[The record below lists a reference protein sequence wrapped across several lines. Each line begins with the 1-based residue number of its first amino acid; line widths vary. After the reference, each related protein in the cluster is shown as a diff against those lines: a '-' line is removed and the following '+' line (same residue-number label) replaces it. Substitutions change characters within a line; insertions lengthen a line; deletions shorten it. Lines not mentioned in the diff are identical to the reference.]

1 LSQELTQAVGGV
13 PAVGTQLTHRTGG
26 RHLLTVAMEDYFQ
39 VGAFHQVIERSQW
52 HRFEQRVEAGT
63 RNTLALLDEHG
74 VTATF
79 FVLGCVAEL
88 LPELVREVAD
98 RGHEVASKGHYHR
111 SIGLMTP
118 EEYRED
124 LSRAREA
131 IEAATGRAV
140 LGYRVADGWFGPA
153 DLWALDVLAHEG
165 YEYDSSV
172 GPFFRSCAAE
182 PWRRFPHQHQ
192 FGDRWLAE
200 FPISTI
206 GVLGWYLPIAGGNY
220 LRQIPHALMRRAIA
234 YWHRTFSAPLVFYF
248 HTWELD
254 PDQPRFTGASLL
266 QRMRAYRHLERMPE
280 LLSHYLERYR
290 VSSIADHLGLAVGA
304 RRPCAEP
311 EVLSASIRLPAVS
324 APTQDERLPVTL
336 LVPCYNEELVLPYL
350 ANTLHDLTSRLESR
364 YEMTLLFVD
373 DGSTDASH
381 DSLHRLFGHWPRARI
396 VRHERNL
403 GLAAAL
409 ATGLDEAA
417 TEVVCSID
425 CDCTYDPMVLESM
438 IPLLDSTT
446 ALVVA
451 SPYHPM
457 GRVRNV
463 SRWRLVLSR
472 TASWLYRRVVGG
484 GPRTFTSCCRVYR
497 RSVVRGIPVRS
508 GGYLGIA
515 ELLARVVLAQ
525 AGVREHPA
533 TLDARL
539 LGRSKMKLLRTV
551 AGHLRVLAGLG
562 MLRLRTRR
570 PATRPSDRPVV
581 TR

>member
-1 LSQELTQAVGGV
+1 
-13 PAVGTQLTHRTGG
+13 
-26 RHLLTVAMEDYFQ
+26 MEDYFQ
-39 VGAFHQVIERSQW
+39 VGAFHQMIERSQW

-63 RNTLALLDEHG
+63 RNTLALLDQHG

-88 LPELVREVAD
+88 LPELVREVAE
-98 RGHEVASKGHYHR
+98 RGHEVASKGFYHR
-111 SIGLMTP
+111 TIRLMTP
-118 EEYRED
+118 AEYRED

-131 IEAATGRAV
+131 IEAATGRTV
-140 LGYRVADGWFGPA
+140 LGYRVADGWFGPQE
-153 DLWALDVLAHEG
+153 LWALDVLAHEG
-165 YEYDSSV
+165 YEYDSSI
-172 GPFFRSCAAE
+172 GPFFRRCASE

-192 FGDRWLAE
+192 FGERSLAE

-206 GVLGWYLPIAGGNY
+206 GMFGWYLPIAGGNY
-220 LRQIPHALMRRAIA
+220 LRQTPPALMQRAIA
-234 YWHRTFSAPLVFYF
+234 YWHRTFTAPLVFYF

-254 PDQPRFTGASLL
+254 PGQPRFTGGPLL
-266 QRMRAYRHLERMPE
+266 QRIRAYRHLERMPD

-290 VSSIADHLGLAVGA
+290 VSSIADHLGLAVGVC
-304 RRPCAEP
+304 RPAAGP
-311 EVLSASIRLPAVS
+311 EALAASTPPHAAA
-324 APTQDERLPVTL
+324 APTQGERLPVTV

-350 ANTLHDLTSRLESR
+350 ANTLRDLTSRLTSR
-364 YEMTLLFVD
+364 YEVTLLFID

-381 DSLHRLFGHWPRARI
+381 DSLHRLFGRWPHARI
-396 VRHERNL
+396 IRHERNL
-403 GLAAAL
+403 GLTAAI
-409 ATGLDEAA
+409 ATGLEAAA

-425 CDCTYDPMVLESM
+425 CDCTYDPMELENM
-438 IPLLDSTT
+438 IPLLDSAT

-457 GRVRNV
+457 GRVRNI

-472 TASWLYRRVVGG
+472 GASWLYRRVVGG

-497 RSVVRGIPVRS
+497 RSIVRGIPVRS
-508 GGYLGIA
+508 GAYLGIA
-515 ELLARVVLAQ
+515 ELLGRVVLAQ
-525 AGVREHPA
+525 AVVREHPA

-551 AGHLRVLAGLG
+551 TGHLRVLAGLG
-562 MLRLRTRR
+562 ILRLGMLRDGRRR
-570 PATRPSDRPVV
+570 PAVASSGRAGAV